1 MHLRARHL
9 AAVLLVCAAALWA
22 QDWQNATTL
31 NAVDLSGMTPQK
43 TAATL
48 KLLRQYDCTCGCG
61 MKVAECRVKDPGCAY
76 SKNLAATMVGAIKAG
91 KTQAAAMELAK

>member
-1 MHLRARHL
+1 MHFRARHL

-31 NAVDLSGMTPQK
+31 NAVDLSGLTAPK
-43 TAATL
+43 TAAAL
-48 KLLRQYDCTCGCG
+48 KLLRDYDCSCGCG

-76 SKNLAATMVGAIKAG
+76 SKNLAATLVGAVKAG
-91 KTQAAAMELAK
+91 KTDAAAKELA